1 MSDIGHL
8 GCKTRKTPIDV
19 NVKLAQDDGELID
32 DHLQYKHI
40 IGKLLYLTITK
51 PNLCYAVNLLS
62 KFLAK
67 LRIPHLQIVVHVLQY
82 IKNTV
87 GQVFFILFQF
97 HYN

>member
-67 LRIPHLQIVVHVLQY
+67 LRIAHLQIVVHLLQY
-82 IKNTV
+82 IKNIV
-87 GQVFFILFQF
+87 GQVFFIFSQF